1 MQKMQNIC
9 NVNARIKKFALPMQR
24 NLKRLHCHCKKLQKF
39 AFLLQKMKIDIK
51 IWYF

>member
-9 NVNARIKKFALPMQR
+9 IANARIKKLALPMQR

-39 AFLLQKMKIDIK
+39 AFLLQKMKINIK